1 MAPEV
6 LSGGGYG
13 KSCDI
18 WSAGIILYILLCG
31 FLPFDQAEVVGQ
43 VPACLEA
50 SLSPRW
56 PGNAA
61 MQALASM
68 HALAS
73 MQAGINARAMHAQC
87 TRNASAMHAL
97 HCLDA
102 DGEAWCRTR
111 TR

>member
-68 HALAS
+68 HA
-73 MQAGINARAMHAQC
+73 GNARAMHAQC
-87 TRNASAMHAL
+87 TRCIAWMLMARPGAEQGQG
-97 HCLDA
+97 DA
-102 DGEAWCRTR
+102 AHHRRG
-111 TR
+111 